1 MPTSSITKEIII
13 KDEEA
18 LKRFIDIQKNATPLK
33 LDDAETDSY
42 EKGKELLKRISF
54 R

>member
-1 MPTSSITKEIII
+1 MATSSITKEIVI

-18 LKRFIDIQKNATPLK
+18 LKRFIDIEENSAPLK